1 MNLERFL
8 AAREADWLELERLA
22 GRAGAKAQRLGPEG
36 VLRLGALY
44 RAATADLAFARRRF
58 PRQPVTRR
66 LEALVLR
73 TRQVVYADEPG
84 RMSLKRFLLDGYWQ
98 RLTDRPMLLFLA
110 LALLFGPMA
119 LAVAWALDD
128 PAAAAG
134 IVPAEFA
141 GSAGTRPDGG
151 FSAAEKSAFA
161 SQIFTNNIGV
171 SFTAFAGGILLGLGT
186 AAALLFNGGFIG
198 AIMGLAI
205 DGGASDDLFRF
216 ILPHGF
222 LELSVIAVAGYAGMR
237 MGWAIVEP
245 GTLTRG
251 ESLRREARTAIEII
265 IGTIPWFVLAGLVEG
280 FVSNEQLPVAGGL
293 AVGLAICVPYWA
305 LVVWRGVLVPRSHAS
320 PRGAK
325 R

>member
-1 MNLERFL
+1 MNLDRFV
-8 AAREADWLELERLA
+8 AARESDWHELEALS
-22 GRAGAKAQRLGPEG
+22 GRAGTKAQRLGPEG

-44 RAATADLAFARRRF
+44 RSATADLAFARRRF
-58 PRQPVTRR
+58 PREQVTRR

-73 TRQVVYADEPG
+73 SRQAVYADEPG
-84 RMSLKRFLLDGYWQ
+84 RMSLRAFMTDGYWR
-98 RLTDRPMLLFLA
+98 RLTERPVMLFLA
-110 LALLFGPMA
+110 LLLLFGPMA

-134 IVPAEFA
+134 IVPQEFA
-141 GSAGTRPDGG
+141 GAAGTRPDGG
-151 FSAAEKSAFA
+151 FTAAEKSAFA

-171 SFTAFAGGILLGLGT
+171 SFTAFAGGILLGVGT

-198 AIMGLAI
+198 AIMGLSI

-222 LELSVIAVAGYAGMR
+222 LDFSIIAVAGYAGMR
-237 MGWAIVEP
+237 MGWAIVDP
-245 GTLTRG
+245 GTLSRG
-251 ESLRREARTAIEII
+251 ESLRRQARASIEII

-280 FVSNEQLPVAGGL
+280 FVSNEQLPVWGGL
-293 AVGLAICVPYWA
+293 LVGLSICVPYWF
-305 LVVWRGVLVPRSHAS
+305 LVVWRGALVPRRNAS
-320 PRGAK
+320 PRGDS